1 MWTDGAP
8 DSNCSV
14 NRREWST
21 WEGDLEMTVKRIYQS
36 GCEGFKRGGVMD
48 GRKSRKYSED
58 SGKLLPV
65 ALTQAYGVWINEE
78 TL

>member
-1 MWTDGAP
+1 MFSEQKGVSA
-8 DSNCSV
+8 
-14 NRREWST
+14 

-36 GCEGFKRGGVMD
+36 DDEGFKRGGVMD

-58 SGKLLPV
+58 SENSCQSSLP
-65 ALTQAYGVWINEE
+65 QAYGVWINEE